1 MSPTI
6 TPQVLPVPSAT
17 EVLDSPPDR
26 AATRSVSTHE
36 YRPHV
41 DGLRAIAVMGV
52 ILFHAFPS
60 RMAGGF
66 IGVDVFFV
74 ISGYLITTIILT
86 NLERDKFSI
95 ADFYCK
101 RIRRIFPALLLV
113 LFFCAATGWLVL
125 LRDEYPQLGKHIV
138 GGTSF
143 VQNFVLWSE
152 SGYFDSGHE
161 AKPLLHLWSLAV
173 EEQYYIFWPL
183 LLSYAWTHRWRFS
196 VVNGAILAMSFG
208 ISVWLAWRDPVAAFY
223 SPLSR
228 FWELMVGGSLAYIA
242 LRRPDLVGR
251 CANLLCA
258 MGVGLLL
265 SGFLLI
271 NHERPFPGLW
281 ALLPTMGT
289 FFVIAA
295 GSGAWINR
303 TVLSS
308 RPFVTCGLISY
319 PLYLWHWPL
328 LSFAHLVWPDNGH
341 PTKIAV
347 VLLSIL
353 LAWLTHRFVERK
365 IRWHRS
371 ANRTALLLVLGLV
384 LMMVSGVAIKDALIG
399 PRFDAVNLATR
410 TGWHFLALRSP
421 DGQARDGIYPLHE
434 DRKAATLFLG
444 DSHVAQYA
452 ERVYADEEANP
463 SKNGAIFAVAA
474 ACPPIPHVLDHDLPV
489 DSECGSVR
497 REALAKAANRRITTV
512 VIGGYWSYYFNA
524 PGYYLVSG
532 QKELSLAT
540 PAGRAAAFAELDRE
554 VRELQ
559 AQNKKVY
566 VLLDNPI
573 GDPFDPHVFLSRVG
587 RFDPREAEQRVKIDG
602 LQESVRKEL
611 IALAQRDNASII
623 DPEARLC
630 VDEACIRVTGKWS
643 ALYEDR
649 SHLNPDWI
657 VKNADYIDPS
667 I

>member
-1 MSPTI
+1 MSPTT

-17 EVLDSPPDR
+17 EIVDRSPDR
-26 AATRSVSTHE
+26 AVIRSAAAHE

-41 DGLRAIAVMGV
+41 DGLRAIAVIGV

-66 IGVDVFFV
+66 IGVDIFFV
-74 ISGYLITTIILT
+74 ISGYLITTIILS
-86 NLERDKFSI
+86 NLEREKFSI
-95 ADFYCK
+95 AEFYGK
-101 RIRRIFPALLLV
+101 RVRRIFPALLVV
-113 LFFCAATGWLVL
+113 LLFCASAGWLVL
-125 LRDEYPQLGKHIV
+125 LRDEYRQLGKHLV

-143 VQNFVLWSE
+143 VQNFVLWGE

-183 LLSYAWTHRWRFS
+183 LLSYAWTHRWRFT
-196 VVNGAILAMSFG
+196 VVNGVIIAMSFG
-208 ISVWLAWRDPVAAFY
+208 ISVWLASRDPVAAFY

-242 LRRPDLVGR
+242 LRRPELIARHGNV
-251 CANLLCA
+251 LCA
-258 MGVGLLL
+258 LGAGLLL

-289 FFVIAA
+289 FLVIAA

-303 TVLSS
+303 TLLSS

-341 PTKIAV
+341 LTKIAV
-347 VLLSIL
+347 VLVSVL
-353 LAWLTHRFVERK
+353 LAWLTHRYVERT

-371 ANRTALLLVLGLV
+371 ANRMALLLSLGLA
-384 LMMVSGVAIKDALIG
+384 LMLASGVAIKNALIQ
-399 PRFDAVNLATR
+399 PRIDAVNLATR
-410 TGWHFLALRSP
+410 TGWDFLASRTP
-421 DGQARDGIYPLHE
+421 DGQVRDGIYALHD
-434 DRKAATLFLG
+434 DRKSTTLFLG

-452 ERVYADEEANP
+452 ERIYDDEARNATR
-463 SKNGAIFAVAA
+463 NGAVFAVAA
-474 ACPPIPHVLDHDLPV
+474 ACPPIAHVFNHDLPA
-489 DSECGSVR
+489 DSECWSVR
-497 REALAKAANRRITTV
+497 REALEQAANSRITTV
-512 VIGGYWSYYFNA
+512 VIGGYWSYYFNTA
-524 PGYYLVSG
+524 AYYVASG
-532 QKELSLAT
+532 RREVSLAT
-540 PAGRAAAFAELDRE
+540 PEGRAAAFAELDRE
-554 VRELQ
+554 IRELQ
-559 AQNKKVY
+559 AQHKRVY

-573 GDPFDPHVFLSRVG
+573 GDPFDPHVFLARIG
-587 RFDPREAEQRVKIDG
+587 RFDPGQAEQRVKIDG
-602 LQESVRKEL
+602 LQQSVRKEL
-611 IALAQRDNASII
+611 IALAKRDHALII
-623 DPEARLC
+623 DPDADLC

-657 VKNADYIDPS
+657 VKNAAYIDPS

>member
-1 MSPTI
+1 MPPTI

-17 EVLDSPPDR
+17 EILDSSPNR
-26 AATRSVSTHE
+26 AATRSVATHE

-86 NLERDKFSI
+86 NLEREKFSI
-95 ADFYCK
+95 TDFYGK

-113 LFFCAATGWLVL
+113 LLFCASAGWLVL
-125 LRDEYPQLGKHIV
+125 LRDEYRQLGKHII

-143 VQNFVLWSE
+143 VQNFVLWGE
-152 SGYFDSGHE
+152 SGYFDGDHE

-183 LLSYAWTHRWRFS
+183 LLSYAWTHRWRFTVMNGVII
-196 VVNGAILAMSFG
+196 VVSFG
-208 ISVWLAWRDPVAAFY
+208 LSVWLAFRDPVAAFY

-228 FWELMVGGSLAYIA
+228 FWELMVGGSLAYAA
-242 LRRPDLVGR
+242 LHRSDLVGR
-251 CANLLCA
+251 YGNLLCVLG
-258 MGVGLLL
+258 MGLLL
-265 SGFLLI
+265 SGFMLT
-271 NHERPFPGLW
+271 NHERAFPGFW
-281 ALLPTMGT
+281 ALLPTLGT
-289 FFVIAA
+289 FLVIAA

-303 TVLSS
+303 TILSS
-308 RPFVTCGLISY
+308 RPVVTCGLISY

-328 LSFAHLVWPDNGH
+328 LSFAHFVWPDNGH
-341 PTKIAV
+341 ATKIAV

-353 LAWLTHRFVERK
+353 LAWLTHRFVEKK

-371 ANRTALLLVLGLV
+371 ANRTALLLSAGLV
-384 LMMVSGVAIKDALIG
+384 LMLVGGVVIKDALIK

-410 TGWHFLALRSP
+410 TGWDFLASRTP
-421 DGQARDGIYPLHE
+421 DGQVRDGIYPLHE
-434 DRKAATLFLG
+434 DRKATTLFLG

-452 ERVYADEEANP
+452 ERIYDDEERNA
-463 SKNGAIFAVAA
+463 SRNGAIFAVAA
-474 ACPPIPHVLDHDLPV
+474 ACPPIPHVFDQSLPA
-489 DSECGSVR
+489 DSGCWSVR
-497 REALAKAANRRITTV
+497 REALAKAANSRITAV

-524 PGYYLVSG
+524 AGYYVVRG
-532 QKELSLAT
+532 QKQLSLAT
-540 PAGRAAAFAELDRE
+540 PEGRAAAFAELDRE

-559 AQNKKVY
+559 AEHKKVY

-573 GDPFDPHVFLSRVG
+573 GDPFDPHVFLSRIG
-587 RFDPREAEQRVKIDG
+587 RFDPRQAEQRVKIDG
-602 LQESVRKEL
+602 LQQSVRKQL
-611 IALAQRDNASII
+611 IALAERDHALLI
-623 DPEARLC
+623 DPDAPLC

-649 SHLNPDWI
+649 SHLNPDWL
-657 VKNADYIDPS
+657 VKHADYIDPS

>member
-1 MSPTI
+1 MSSTI

-17 EVLDSPPDR
+17 EILGSSPER
-26 AATRSVSTHE
+26 TAIRSVAAHE

-52 ILFHAFPS
+52 ILYHAFPR

-74 ISGYLITTIILT
+74 ISGYLITTIILS
-86 NLERDKFSI
+86 NLERGKFSI
-95 ADFYCK
+95 ADFYGK

-113 LFFCAATGWLVL
+113 LLFCASAGWLVL
-125 LRDEYPQLGKHIV
+125 LRDEYRQLGKHIV

-143 VQNFVLWSE
+143 VQNFVLWGE

-183 LLSYAWTHRWRFS
+183 LLSYAWMHRWRFT
-196 VVNGAILAMSFG
+196 VMNGAIIAVSFG
-208 ISVWLAWRDPVAAFY
+208 VSVWLAWRDPVAAFY

-242 LRRPDLVGR
+242 LHRSDLIARNG
-251 CANLLCA
+251 NLLCA
-258 MGVGLLL
+258 LGVGLLL
-265 SGFLLI
+265 SGFLLT
-271 NHERPFPGLW
+271 NHERAFPGFW

-289 FFVIAA
+289 FLVIAA

-303 TVLSS
+303 TLLSS

-328 LSFAHLVWPDNGH
+328 LSFAHIVWPENGH
-341 PTKIAV
+341 LTKIAV
-347 VLLSIL
+347 VLLSIV

-371 ANRTALLLVLGLV
+371 ANRTALLLALGLV
-384 LMMVSGVAIKDALIG
+384 LMLLGGVAINDALIT
-399 PRFDAVNLATR
+399 PRFDSVNLATR
-410 TGWHFLALRSP
+410 TGWEFLASRTP

-434 DRKAATLFLG
+434 DRKSTTLFLG

-452 ERVYADEEANP
+452 ERIYDDEEHNA
-463 SKNGAIFAVAA
+463 SRNGAIFAVAA
-474 ACPPIPHVLDHDLPV
+474 ACPPIPHVFKHDLPV

-497 REALAKAANRRITTV
+497 REALAKAANSRITTV
-512 VIGGYWSYYFNA
+512 VIGGYWSYYFN
-524 PGYYLVSG
+524 PVGYYVVSG
-532 QKELSLAT
+532 QKELSLT
-540 PAGRAAAFAELDRE
+540 TLEGRAAAFAELDRE
-554 VRELQ
+554 IRELQ
-559 AQNKKVY
+559 AQHKTVY

-573 GDPFDPHVFLSRVG
+573 GDPFDPHVFLARIG
-587 RFDPREAEQRVKIDG
+587 RFDPRQAEQRVKIDG
-602 LQESVRKEL
+602 LQQSVRKEL
-611 IALAQRDNASII
+611 IALAERDHASVI
-623 DPEARLC
+623 DPDARLC
-630 VDEACIRVTGKWS
+630 VDEACIRLTGKS
-643 ALYEDR
+643 ALYVDR
-649 SHLNPDWI
+649 SHLNPDWL
-657 VKNADYIDPS
+657 VKHADYIDPS

>member
-6 TPQVLPVPSAT
+6 TPQVLPVPSAA
-17 EVLDSPPDR
+17 EILDSSPDR
-26 AATRSVSTHE
+26 AATRSVATHE

-74 ISGYLITTIILT
+74 ISGYLITTIILA

-95 ADFYCK
+95 ADFYGK

-113 LFFCAATGWLVL
+113 LLFCAIAGWLVL
-125 LRDEYPQLGKHIV
+125 LRDEYRQLGKHIV

-152 SGYFDSGHE
+152 SGYFDDGHE

-208 ISVWLAWRDPVAAFY
+208 ISVWLAYRDPVAAFY

-242 LRRPDLVGR
+242 LRRSDLIGR
-251 CANLLCA
+251 YGNLVCAV
-258 MGVGLLL
+258 GVGLLL
-265 SGFLLI
+265 SGFLLT
-271 NHERPFPGLW
+271 NHERAFPGFW

-289 FFVIAA
+289 FLVIAA

-303 TVLSS
+303 TLLSS

-328 LSFAHLVWPDNGH
+328 LSFAHFVWPENGH
-341 PTKIAV
+341 LTKIAV
-347 VLLSIL
+347 VLLSIV

-371 ANRTALLLVLGLV
+371 SNRTALLLCAGLLLMLG
-384 LMMVSGVAIKDALIG
+384 SGVAIKDALIS
-399 PRFDAVNLATR
+399 PRIDSVDLASR
-410 TGWHFLALRSP
+410 GGWDFLAARSP
-421 DGQARDGIYPLHE
+421 DGQARDGIFPMHK
-434 DRKAATLFLG
+434 DRKTTTLFLG

-452 ERVYADEEANP
+452 ERVYDVEESNV
-463 SKNGAIFAVAA
+463 SRNGAIFAVAA
-474 ACPPIPHVLDHDLPV
+474 ACPPIPQVFNRDLPV
-489 DSECGSVR
+489 DSECGAVR
-497 REALAKAANRRITTV
+497 REALAKAASSRITTV
-512 VIGGYWSYYFNA
+512 VIGGYWSYYFNGM
-524 PGYYLVSG
+524 GYYLVSDG
-532 QKELSLAT
+532 KQLSLDT
-540 PAGRAAAFAELDRE
+540 PEGRAAALAALDRE
-554 VRELQ
+554 VKDLQ
-559 AQNKKVY
+559 AQRKKVY
-566 VLLDNPI
+566 VLLDNPV
-573 GDPFDPHVFLSRVG
+573 GDPFDPHVFLSRLG
-587 RFDPREAEQRVKIDG
+587 SFDPHQAEQRVKIDG
-602 LQESVRKEL
+602 LQQSIRNEL
-611 IALAQRDNASII
+611 IALAERDHASII
-623 DPEARLC
+623 DPDSRLC
-630 VDEACIRVTGKWS
+630 VDETCIRVTGKWS